1 MTSRQNISNH
11 FTEKKPVVASV
22 INPQELNLLAQSQI
36 PILVFKPEGFGS
48 ITPMEICELKNIK
61 QNGTT
66 NNRNS
71 TSINN
76 LINASNKPSTNE
88 DTFVP
93 LPMKQGEL
101 IITKQ
106 PNEINAIGN
115 SRMTRCEISAIMY
128 DPTLEPPCLAQ
139 EIRILPKTVDGITL
153 TNFLRSISITEGKI
167 QCSFLPMERLKVS
180 CSKLG
185 ISFPSQIKLCISHP
199 LLRTVETKPFKLVCR
214 LPPIS
219 ERS

>member
-1 MTSRQNISNH
+1 MSSYQNYNFYFSKEN
-11 FTEKKPVVASV
+11 ERKPLYASV
-22 INPQELNLLAQSQI
+22 VNPQDLTLISPSQI
-36 PILVFKPEGFGS
+36 PLFLIKSECS
-48 ITPMEICELKNIK
+48 PMETSETKNIK
-61 QNGTT
+61 PNKT
-66 NNRNS
+66 NNP
-71 TSINN
+71 TSIHN
-76 LINASNKPSTNE
+76 LINPINKPTSAE

-101 IITKQ
+101 VITKQ

-128 DPTLEPPCLAQ
+128 DPNQEPPCLAQ
-139 EIRILPKTVDGITL
+139 DIRIIPKTLEGISL
-153 TNFLRSISITEGKI
+153 SNFLRSISITEGKI
-167 QCSFLPMERLKVS
+167 QCSFLPMEKLKIC

-199 LLRTVETKPFKLVCR
+199 LLKTAETKAFKLVCR
-214 LPPIS
+214 LPPLS